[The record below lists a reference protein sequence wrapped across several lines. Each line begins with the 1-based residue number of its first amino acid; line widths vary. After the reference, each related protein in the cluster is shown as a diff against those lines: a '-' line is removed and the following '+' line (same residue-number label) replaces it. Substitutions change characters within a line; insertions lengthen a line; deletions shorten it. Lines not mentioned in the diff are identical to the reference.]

1 MTESR
6 SKKFFYNTL
15 FTALL
20 QVVNIIATLIVPK
33 FMLKYYGSEING
45 LVTSITQFI
54 TYFNLVEAGLSNAAI
69 YALYKPLAEKDD
81 QRISEIVSASKKF
94 YIQAGYIFTALTV
107 ILAVVYPLYI
117 NIDGFSPY
125 LIGLLVIVLGS
136 NGFLEFFTL
145 AKYRVLLS
153 ADQKTY
159 VISIGSIMHML
170 LQTAI
175 IAILAYFQVNI
186 VIVRAVAVSAI
197 ILRSIILA
205 VYCKIKY
212 KNINYRATPDMKS
225 LDKRWDAMF
234 LQILGAIH
242 NGTTVILLTVIVKDL
257 SLISVYS
264 IFNIVMSG
272 IGSILGIF
280 NSGLAASFG
289 EVMAKGEKNVLQKAY
304 KEFEFGFYSII
315 TFVFGVSFVMI
326 MPFVNLYT
334 VGIIDANYNMPLL
347 GFMMVLNGYMYQIKT
362 PQGMLVISAG
372 MYKETKYRTL
382 TQGLIAFVG
391 GAILAFPL
399 GIYGILLA
407 AILSNLYRDI
417 DLCFFASK
425 YITGLNPM
433 KTIQNVA
440 KSLLQMCLI
449 VIPFY
454 FIELNIT
461 SWFSWLF
468 YACVVAVYAGVI
480 VLMIALI
487 FDRILL
493 KGIIKRLKNIFKR
506 N

>member
-107 ILAVVYPLYI
+107 ILAIVYPLYI
-117 NIDGFSPY
+117 NLDGFSPY
-125 LIGLLVIVLGS
+125 LISLLVVVLGG

-159 VISIGSIMHML
+159 VISIASIAHTL
-170 LQTAI
+170 LQTLIISVMAYFEINIVLVRAI
-175 IAILAYFQVNI
+175 ALSSILLRSVILAI
-186 VIVRAVAVSAI
+186 
-197 ILRSIILA
+197 
-205 VYCKIKY
+205 YCKLKY
-212 KNINYRATPDMKS
+212 KEVNYKATPDMKS

-234 LQILGAIH
+234 LQVLGAIH
-242 NGTTVILLTVIVKDL
+242 RGTTVVLLTIIVKDL
-257 SLISVYS
+257 MIISVYA
-264 IFNIVMSG
+264 IFNIVISG
-272 IGSILGIF
+272 LHSILGIF

-289 EVMAKGEKNVLQKAY
+289 EVIAKKEKRILQKAY
-304 KEFEFGFYSII
+304 QEFEFGFYSII
-315 TFVFGVSFVMI
+315 TFVFGISFVMI

-334 VGIIDANYNMPLL
+334 IGITDANYNMPLL
-347 GFMMVLNGYMYQIKT
+347 GVMMVLNGFLYHLKT
-362 PQGMLVISAG
+362 PQGMLVMSAG

-382 TQGLIAFVG
+382 TQGLIALVG

-399 GIYGILLA
+399 GIYGIILA
-407 AILSNLYRDI
+407 DILSNLYRDI

-454 FIELNIT
+454 FIKLNIT

-468 YACVVAVYAGVI
+468 YACAVAVYAGVI